1 MVVLF
6 FVILSS
12 FKLKGE
18 GASEPEI
25 LSSVVLEDKPG
36 VVRRATVDSSAGLV
50 RILACGAL
58 SPIEQKQNEGI
69 KLE

>member
-1 MVVLF
+1 VVVLF

-12 FKLKGE
+12 FKSKGE

-25 LSSVVLEDKPG
+25 RSSVVEDKPG

-58 SPIEQKQNEGI
+58 SPIEQKQKEGI